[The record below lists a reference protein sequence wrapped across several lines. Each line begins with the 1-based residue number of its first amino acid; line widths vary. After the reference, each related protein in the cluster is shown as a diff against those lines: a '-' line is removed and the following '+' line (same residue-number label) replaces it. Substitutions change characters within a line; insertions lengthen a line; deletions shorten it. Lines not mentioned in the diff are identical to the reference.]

1 MGASPLFETF
11 LRPCMLLYI
20 NPKGNHAALGARNAS
35 IIKSMFIN
43 LLCAVSKLFP
53 IQEITSMNPFG
64 ICRRKILGFMP
75 NFCKFLAAKTSSQS
89 SLVLTSKLAM
99 SIDFFVLNEFVS

>member
-1 MGASPLFETF
+1 MYRGRGNICPKHI
-11 LRPCMLLYI
+11 MLLIYK
-20 NPKGNHAALGARNAS
+20 PKGWQCGALGARNVS

-75 NFCKFLAAKTSSQS
+75 NFSKFLAAKTSSQS